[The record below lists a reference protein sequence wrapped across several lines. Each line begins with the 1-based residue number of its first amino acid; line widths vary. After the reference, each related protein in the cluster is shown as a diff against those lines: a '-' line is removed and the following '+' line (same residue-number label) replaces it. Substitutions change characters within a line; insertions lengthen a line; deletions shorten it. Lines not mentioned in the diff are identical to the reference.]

1 MTGLLVTDHAELDAL
16 GRDLLKAFDRGAA
29 PEVLRQ
35 LDLVWAR
42 LAVHIRAEHL
52 HLFPALL
59 GASEDPAAAP
69 SSQEVEE
76 ALSKLRE
83 DHNFFM
89 RELAACVE
97 AVREQTAR
105 EKAAEVESLE
115 RVRQRV
121 LGVFERL
128 REHNR
133 LEEEE
138 VYLWPLVLLSGA
150 ERERQDAAVR
160 RELENLPP
168 RFAEHRDRSG

>member
-1 MTGLLVTDHAELDAL
+1 MAGLLVTDHAELDSL
-16 GRDLLKAFDRGAA
+16 GRDLLNAFDHEAA
-29 PEVLRQ
+29 PEVLKK

-59 GASEDPAAAP
+59 DASKGVAAVP
-69 SSQEVEE
+69 SANEVEE

-97 AVREQTAR
+97 TVREQ
-105 EKAAEVESLE
+105 AASEEATGLESLE
-115 RVRQRV
+115 PVRRRV

-138 VYLWPLVLLSGA
+138 VYHWPLALLSGSD
-150 ERERQDAAVR
+150 RDRQDAAVR

-168 RFAEHRDRSG
+168 RFAEHRDRFS